1 MPIADVVK
9 VYVANSVRLS
19 LYPSRKMVW
28 KEWIIGVKG
37 LEWFLAT
44 YSPVGMLFEIK
55 VDGQG
60 IVGHGAFTSMESNA
74 KNSTAAHPP
83 NVPKYAS

>member
-1 MPIADVVK
+1 
-9 VYVANSVRLS
+9 
-19 LYPSRKMVW
+19 MVW